1 MLALSSERKER
12 FSVRRNINFVGGFVR
27 PLETYTYRLG
37 KGEVESVVD
46 FLHNKILK
54 NEVKNKS
61 SAFPETSLSRRGSV
75 LAHVRKN
82 GSKMIVTVE
91 SQDFQYSAMI
101 IMKLVASYFIKNIFF
116 IW

>member
-27 PLETYTYRLG
+27 PLEKYTYRLG

-54 NEVKNKS
+54 NEVKTN
-61 SAFPETSLSRRGSV
+61 
-75 LAHVRKN
+75 
-82 GSKMIVTVE
+82 
-91 SQDFQYSAMI
+91 
-101 IMKLVASYFIKNIFF
+101 
-116 IW
+116 